1 MNYQLPL
8 KEDHIHTVRSN
19 TRLKKTH
26 ICMSRLLFKI
36 NGTEVP
42 CCPFYCFNIQSEKW
56 KLKRQG
62 AGVGGKKTVYSF

>member
-1 MNYQLPL
+1 
-8 KEDHIHTVRSN
+8 
-19 TRLKKTH
+19 
-26 ICMSRLLFKI
+26 MSRFLFKI

-62 AGVGGKKTVYSF
+62 AGVGGKKNYLFFLNNLIKNYIFEEI